1 MLSGFLLHRPI
12 ASALLRGA
20 PLPGVRA
27 YARNRALRVLPA
39 YWVALLLTAFALQT
53 ALIPGEGVG
62 LLDDPAAL
70 LTSLFLVQGFSPET
84 VTAGIGPARHS
95 LWRRAST
102 SCCRCWGC
110 SPRGRSRGVGR
121 AGVCRPRSCRPRSC
135 SSWGSP
141 KAAWALAD
149 DDLGRWAMPVAQ
161 TCRSTPTSSPTAW
174 RRRSSGSSS
183 PTGGWR
189 SGPPHIGQLLAGA
202 VLLAAGAALAG
213 GHQGVHGGSPED
225 GVLGLAFAL
234 LVLSVALPGSS
245 RLTRAL
251 EWRWVVGAGLISYGV
266 YLWHTPLIFLFSR
279 WGMDAAG
286 VLELALAGVVVA
298 AATVAVSTLS
308 YRLVERPALRYKRES
323 AVAPATPGVP
333 GGLGCRGA
341 RRRAGELL
349 VDLVPA
355 ADHPPWAPRK
365 PSRRSRWAS
374 SSRRRSAGSVARRRS
389 SATASS
395 SPAQAPVGPSTSRLG
410 RMSDATT
417 GASSAIASRTEIG
430 VVSHAVQCT

>member
-1 MLSGFLLHRPI
+1 MEGERRTLVRLQGIEGLRALAALLVLAHHVGIFVLTSEGQGVPMSEPVRVAVIDARGGLTLFFVLSGFLLHRPI

-70 LTSLFLVQGFSPET
+70 LTSLFLMQGFSPET
-84 VTAGIGPARHS
+84 VTAGIGPAWS
-95 LWRRAST
+95 LAVEACFYLLLPLLGVLAARALARRGPGWRVQAALL
-102 SCCRCWGC
+102 
-110 SPRGRSRGVGR
+110 PAAVLLVVGI
-121 AGVCRPRSCRPRSC
+121 AG
-135 SSWGSP
+135 

-161 TCRSTPTSSPTAW
+161 SLPVHADLFAYGMAAAVIWQLVADGRMAVPATA
-174 RRRSSGSSS
+174 R
-183 PTGGWR
+183 
-189 SGPPHIGQLLAGA
+189 GQLLVGA
-202 VLLAAGAALAG
+202 VVLAAGAALAG
-213 GHQGVHGGSPED
+213 GRQGVHGGSPED
-225 GVLGLAFAL
+225 GVLGLACAL

-286 VLELALAGVVVA
+286 VPELALAGVVVA

-323 AVAPATPGVP
+323 AVAPATPGAP
-333 GGLGCRGA
+333 
-341 RRRAGELL
+341 RAS
-349 VDLVPA
+349 DAAVPA
-355 ADHPPWAPRK
+355 GAPV
-365 PSRRSRWAS
+365 S
-374 SSRRRSAGSVARRRS
+374 SS
-389 SATASS
+389 
-395 SPAQAPVGPSTSRLG
+395 
-410 RMSDATT
+410 
-417 GASSAIASRTEIG
+417 
-430 VVSHAVQCT
+430 